1 MFVCDLTL
9 PDAVRDGGHRSVL
22 PLFPEDMREVECARL
37 RGHKILYFISICF
50 GILTF
55 CPTPKVPKNILYN
68 LKIPIYLR
76 EEEVREPLVP
86 AVVLGTL
93 LPLRVK
99 PLVVV
104 FIALTRLVQVIV
116 ADGAKMPVHLVCLD
130 WQIMHALHAVSS
142 S

>member
-1 MFVCDLTL
+1 MV
-9 PDAVRDGGHRSVL
+9 GHPR
-22 PLFPEDMREVECARL
+22 
-37 RGHKILYFISICF
+37 YQ
-50 GILTF
+50 
-55 CPTPKVPKNILYN
+55 KNILYY
-68 LKIPIYLR
+68 LKIPIYLQ

-130 WQIMHALHAVSS
+130 WQIMQSM
-142 S
+142 